1 MAARSRALLFTVK
14 VLNNTTSPF
23 PHSRD
28 SVCPIPLSLAVT
40 HGIEISFSS
49 FGYLDDSVPRVPV
62 PKKEQFRNPWF
73 KECMLL
79 ARAYR
84 SLPRPYSVLE
94 PSYPLFGIYVAVTI

>member
-1 MAARSRALLFTVK
+1 MVALSRALLFTRK
-14 VLNNTTSPF
+14 VLNNTTTPF
-23 PHSRD
+23 PYSRD
-28 SVCPIPLSLAVT
+28 SVCPLPLSLAVN

-62 PKKEQFRNPWF
+62 PKKGQFRHLWF

-84 SLPRPYSVLE
+84 SLPRPLSALE
-94 PSYPLFGIYVAVTI
+94 PSYPLFGILLP